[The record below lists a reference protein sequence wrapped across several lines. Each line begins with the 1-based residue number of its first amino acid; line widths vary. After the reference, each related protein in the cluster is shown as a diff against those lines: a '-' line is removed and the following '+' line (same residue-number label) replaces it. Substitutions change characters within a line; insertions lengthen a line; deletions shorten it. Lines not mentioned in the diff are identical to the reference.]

1 MSIAPEA
8 VQTVG
13 LFSGQHVLAE
23 IDGIDAALLDDEV
36 FLCQILDDALKR
48 AGATVLQV
56 ISKQFDPQGVTV
68 LALLSESH
76 ASLHTYPEIGSVFV
90 DVFTCGT
97 KAQPEVAVGLLA
109 EAMGASTVQSR
120 TIRRGLEN
128 QNEMKVTP

>member
-23 IDGIDAALLDDEV
+23 FDGIDTALLDDEV

-76 ASLHTYPEIGSVFV
+76 ASLHTYPENGSVFV

-97 KAQPEVAVGLLA
+97 KAQPELAVALLA
-109 EAMGASTVQSR
+109 EAMGAKSAQSR

-128 QNEMKVTP
+128 ENEMKVTP

>member
-97 KAQPEVAVGLLA
+97 KAQPEIAVGLLA